1 MSVNAIDN
9 DFLKTITDYSI
20 SKRKVED
27 ISFKE
32 MYNKIKNEEN
42 KKEEI
47 EKAGEEFESY
57 FTYKILKDMYDSI
70 PRSELSSNVS
80 GQYRDMLIDAYSKEM
95 AKNGGLGIKQMIV
108 NQLSKENET

>member
-1 MSVNAIDN
+1 MSINPINN
-9 DFLKTITDYSI
+9 DFLNTITEYTVSE
-20 SKRKVED
+20 KKFED

-32 MYNKIKNEEN
+32 MYNKIKNEQEN

-47 EKAGEEFESY
+47 EKAGEEFEAY

-70 PRSELSSNVS
+70 PRSDLSSNAA
-80 GQYRDMLIDAYSKEM
+80 GQYRDMLMDAYSKEM

-108 NQLSKENET
+108 EQLSKK